1 MTKFIAL
8 AILSTLCLVRPQERD
23 EFKRFE
29 NDLFTWMENNGAEF
43 QDVELRE
50 SRENLMRGV
59 YAKKDFKKGDQLI
72 FVPLNALTER
82 NRVFETSIGKK
93 M

>member
-1 MTKFIAL
+1 
-8 AILSTLCLVRPQERD
+8 
-23 EFKRFE
+23 
-29 NDLFTWMENNGAEF
+29 MENNGAEF

-72 FVPLNALTER
+72 FVPYNALMER
-82 NRVFETSIGKK
+82 NKVFDTPIGEK
-93 M
+93 MEEKGLYHE